1 MLFDSSTMQSS
12 MHNIN
17 RSEIRTRATEVTG
30 ALNQRL
36 RPLGHPAY
44 LYSPCKVGWMQM
56 YYLHCKIYVQSF
68 VQ

>member
-1 MLFDSSTMQSS
+1 MLFDSSTLQSS
-12 MHNIN
+12 MHNID

-44 LYSPCKVGWMQM
+44 DTPPVNLVECNVLSS
-56 YYLHCKIYVQSF
+56 L
-68 VQ
+68 